1 MSADQRHASYFLLP
15 FKKSEEFRGIMKLMT
30 SEAPPSPAPKRT
42 GRPSKGHRR
51 LVGAHVPVA
60 YAQKLDRM
68 VESHM
73 IPTKSEWIAD
83 LLMRTLDQIEL
94 DPMPGQQSL
103 AVTTA
108 EQPAQQK
115 DHMSVK

>member
-1 MSADQRHASYFLLP
+1 MSA
-15 FKKSEEFRGIMKLMT
+15 EIT
-30 SEAPPSPAPKRT
+30 PPAAPKRT

-60 YAQKLDRM
+60 YAQKLDLM

-73 IPTKSEWIAD
+73 IPTKSEWIAE

-94 DPMPGQQSL
+94 DPIPGQQSL
-103 AVTTA
+103 AVTVA

>member
-1 MSADQRHASYFLLP
+1 MGPMS
-15 FKKSEEFRGIMKLMT
+15 
-30 SEAPPSPAPKRT
+30 SEATPSPAPKRT

-68 VESHM
+68 VESQM

-83 LLMRTLDQIEL
+83 LLMRTLDQIDL
-94 DPMPGQQSL
+94 DPLPGRQSL
-103 AVTTA
+103 PVTAA
-108 EQPAQQK
+108 EQPAQEE
-115 DHMSVK
+115 DHIPLK